1 MKKSC
6 VLLGLLLG
14 MNVLLMAQVST
25 PGINEFIFADEE
37 PRPTNLG
44 EVRTAIG
51 YPEMA
56 IQQNIQ
62 GNVVIRVLVD
72 TTGEYLDHSII
83 ASAHP
88 ILGKAVEDHVG
99 ELIFSPAQVEGKKI
113 RFWVN
118 IPFNFRL
125 VDEQE
130 EKLKAS
136 VDSLSKVIELEPEN
150 YELYHKRG
158 VEQSQLGRNE
168 EALEDLNKSLA
179 LNPRKNKKKK
189 AKNTYNYLIYSL
201 YSRAAVQVAMEKYE
215 DAIADYAEAFTLM
228 EEMKYQDSAVEAMR
242 PLLYLERGYTYQL
255 QEKYELARA
264 DYQWMLDN
272 DTLQKCT
279 VYSLLS
285 EMGIEENNY
294 EELSWVY
301 TGLMEC
307 DTANTYLPYSRGYYR
322 LKAGQNEDA
331 VKDFDTAIERNDNM
345 LIRIAAY
352 NHKALAFMNMG
363 QTIDAQEAIDEAL
376 QINALN
382 PQSYYFRAMLKEKAG
397 ETEAA
402 CKDYR
407 NAMEF
412 GLTGEDADACIEKL
426 NANCGGWDAEDE

>member
-1 MKKSC
+1 
-6 VLLGLLLG
+6 
-14 MNVLLMAQVST
+14 
-25 PGINEFIFADEE
+25 DE
-37 PRPTNLG
+37 
-44 EVRTAIG
+44 
-51 YPEMA
+51 
-56 IQQNIQ
+56 
-62 GNVVIRVLVD
+62 
-72 TTGEYLDHSII
+72 
-83 ASAHP
+83 
-88 ILGKAVEDHVG
+88 
-99 ELIFSPAQVEGKKI
+99 QVEKYLPLLRFKPATGAGGHPVP
-113 RFWVN
+113 FWVN

-136 VDSLSKVIELEPEN
+136 IDSLTEVIALEPEN

-158 VEQSQLGRNE
+158 VERSQLGLNE

-189 AKNTYNYLIYSL
+189 VKNTYDYLIYSL
-201 YSRAAVQVAMEKYE
+201 YSRAAVQVALEKYDE
-215 DAIADYAEAFTLM
+215 AIADYAEAFMLM
-228 EEMKYQDSAVEAMR
+228 DEMKYQDSAVVAMR
-242 PLLYLERGYTYQL
+242 PLLHIERGYTYQL
-255 QEKYELARA
+255 QEKFELARA

-279 VYSLLS
+279 VYSLMS
-285 EMGIEENNY
+285 EMGIAEDNY

-322 LKAGQNEDA
+322 LKAGQSEEA
-331 VKDFDTAIERNDNM
+331 VKDFDTAIERNNNM

-352 NHKALAFMNMG
+352 NHKALAYMNMG
-363 QTIDAQEAIDEAL
+363 QTIDAQEAIDQAL

-382 PQSYYFRAMLKEKAG
+382 PQSYYFRAMLKDKAG
-397 ETEAA
+397 ETDEA

-412 GLTGEDADACIEKL
+412 GLTGEDADKCIEKL
-426 NANCGGWDAEDE
+426 NANCGGWDEEDE

>member
-1 MKKSC
+1 MKKLWL
-6 VLLGLLLG
+6 LLGLILG
-14 MNVLLMAQVST
+14 TNALVWAQTET
-25 PGINEFIFADEE
+25 PGINEFVFVDEE
-37 PRPTNLG
+37 PKPSNLA
-44 EVRTAIG
+44 EVREAIG

-56 IQQNIQ
+56 IQQNLQ

-72 TTGEYLDHSII
+72 TTGEYLDHSVI

-88 ILGKAVEDHVG
+88 VLGKAVEDHIAD
-99 ELIFSPAQVEGKKI
+99 LTFSPAILKNKPT

-125 VDEQE
+125 VNE
-130 EKLKAS
+130 EEERLKAS
-136 VDSLSKVIELEPEN
+136 VDSLSKLITTNPED

-158 VEQSQLGRNE
+158 VEQSQLGNND

-189 AKNTYNYLIYSL
+189 AKNTYAYLVYSL
-201 YSRAAVQVAMEKYE
+201 YSRAAVLVGMEKYD
-215 DAIADYAEAFTLM
+215 DAIADYAEAFALM
-228 EEMKYQDSAVEAMR
+228 GEMKYQDSAVDAMQ

-255 QEKYELARA
+255 KNEYEMARK
-264 DYQWMLDN
+264 DYRWVLDN
-272 DTLQKCT
+272 DSLQKCT
-279 VYSLLS
+279 VYTLLS
-285 EMGIEENNY
+285 DMGLEENNY

-322 LKAGQNEDA
+322 LKAGEYEGA
-331 VKDFDTAIERNDNM
+331 LKDFETAIKRNKNM
-345 LIRIAAY
+345 LIRIAAH
-352 NHKALAFMNMG
+352 NHMALTHMKMG
-363 QTIDAQEAIDEAL
+363 QTMDAQASIDKAL
-376 QINALN
+376 LINALN

-397 ETEAA
+397 DAEGA

-412 GLTGEDADACIEKL
+412 GLSGEDAEKCIEKL
-426 NANCGGWDAEDE
+426 NAACGGWEIEE